1 MWEDSY
7 THKWTNLCMIKF
19 YPWSLETVGLPSSQ
33 QGSTSEEME
42 GQTHGGSQKIPW
54 KKAQGPFQGKFWGP
68 EYLTHSLK
76 WRGPTPEWAP
86 ILGPIDN
93 MCYGTKKFGER
104 PEGVQHTQC
113 WQELLLVKA
122 NGSLA
127 VKGGKEKG
135 HTGPYSLC
143 PHLIILQVIRW
154 HGRKQHGHSGS
165 SVDLPRDSRDFKP
178 CPYYVMSSFSLL
190 LSSCKTYLEP
200 RITKIKSL
208 FTLPSQRTLHNSIW
222 HI

>member
-1 MWEDSY
+1 MHDQILSMITGNSWSSIKPTGKHIRRNGRADTWRKPEDTLEKGTRSFSREILGSWVP
-7 THKWTNLCMIKF
+7 HSQSKMKRPNSRVGSN
-19 YPWSLETVGLPSSQ
+19 PWSHRQHVLW
-33 QGSTSEEME
+33 
-42 GQTHGGSQKIPW
+42 HK
-54 KKAQGPFQGKFWGP
+54 
-68 EYLTHSLK
+68 
-76 WRGPTPEWAP
+76 
-86 ILGPIDN
+86 N
-93 MCYGTKKFGER
+93 FGER